1 MRIDN
6 TLKFKILLV
15 NLVKPIVIIAI
26 VVGCS
31 VVASL
36 GVLVLGNEFEI
47 PYAKVDADSTIS
59 KLVNIARTTQA
70 KGGDVEKAV
79 DEFMETSEYKNTCRS
94 LYQKFV
100 EFRKAPHYGDAPEFV
115 NQLSGLG
122 CLETMEKWK

>member
-1 MRIDN
+1 M
-6 TLKFKILLV
+6 
-15 NLVKPIVIIAI
+15 KPVIIIAI
-26 VVGCS
+26 AVGCS

-47 PYAKVDADSTIS
+47 PYTEVDADSTVS

-94 LYQKFV
+94 LYQEV
-100 EFRKAPHYGDAPEFV
+100 LELRKAPHYGELPEFV
-115 NQLSGLG
+115 NQFSKLG
-122 CLETMEKWK
+122 CTDTMEKWN